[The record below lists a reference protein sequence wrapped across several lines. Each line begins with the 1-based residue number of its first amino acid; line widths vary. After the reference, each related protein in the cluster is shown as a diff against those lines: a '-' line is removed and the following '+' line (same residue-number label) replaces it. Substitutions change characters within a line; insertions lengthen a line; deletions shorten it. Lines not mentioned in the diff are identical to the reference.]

1 MKKYKEEDAMFAV
14 RASEKEGVNIL
25 SIHRYDSNDQPLD
38 VETISYDSETA
49 PVLEAF
55 CALENALEAHGI
67 EANIQ
72 YQDGS
77 YFEGTII
84 S

>member
-1 MKKYKEEDAMFAV
+1 MFAV

-25 SIHRYDSNDQPLD
+25 SIHRYDSDDQPLE
-38 VETISYDSETA
+38 VQTISYPSQTA
-49 PVLEAF
+49 PVLEDFAT
-55 CALENALEAHGI
+55 LENALEAHGI